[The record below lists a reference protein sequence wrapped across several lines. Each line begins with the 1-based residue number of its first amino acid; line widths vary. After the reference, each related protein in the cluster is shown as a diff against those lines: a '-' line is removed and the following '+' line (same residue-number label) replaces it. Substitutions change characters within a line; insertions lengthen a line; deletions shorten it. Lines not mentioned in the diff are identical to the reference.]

1 MRNKLPPG
9 GNALSAVA
17 ERDKPESSATDD
29 VLESVACNLRHIR
42 TRRGYSFERL
52 AKLSGVSRAMLSQ
65 IELGKSAPTIG
76 LLWKIARALEVP
88 FASLIRSAGDHG
100 TVVLRG
106 SQSKRLSSADGSFT
120 SRALFPFD
128 SPRRVEFYELRVRPH
143 GEERAEP
150 HPSGTTENLVVV
162 DGGIDIEIAGDVH
175 RLRTDDAILFDADV
189 PHLYRNPTGKEA
201 RLLLVMTYVETVT

>member
-1 MRNKLPPG
+1 M
-9 GNALSAVA
+9 
-17 ERDKPESSATDD
+17 RDKPPSGDALDAVVERDEPHSVSDD
-29 VLESVACNLRHIR
+29 NVLESVARNLRRIR
-42 TRRGYSFERL
+42 THRGYSFERL

-88 FASLIRSAGDHG
+88 FASLISSAGDHG

-106 SQSKRLSSADGSFT
+106 SHSKRLSSADGSFT

-128 SPRRVEFYELRVRPH
+128 SPRRVEFYELRIRPH

-150 HPSGTTENLVVV
+150 HAPGTTENLVVV
-162 DGGIDIEIAGDVH
+162 DGAVEIEIASNVH
-175 RLRTDDAILFDADV
+175 RLRADDAILFEADV
-189 PHLYRNPTGKEA
+189 PHLYRNPTGKEI